1 MKCDYSIK
9 EIITKPIV
17 CKINSDESLVRD
29 ELLRKMINSNELIS
43 VEDYDFQIINDLVDK
58 NILKL
63 NDNREIIA
71 LYPVSGLET
80 NKKVVFSDDRCCY
93 AMCALD
99 ALGFHYAFNED
110 IRIESECV
118 YSGEKIVIELKAGCV
133 HVLSAK
139 NKDSIYILSADLDN
153 MTNWSC
159 CCCNIMHFFSS
170 KECLEKWV
178 KDNHITA
185 KYFALDLESANK
197 LSWLLF
203 SN

>member
-1 MKCDYSIK
+1 MKCDYSIR
-9 EIITKPIV
+9 EIVTKPIA
-17 CKINSDESLVRD
+17 CKISNDESLVRS
-29 ELLRKMINSNELIS
+29 ELLSKMIDSNELIS
-43 VEDYDFQIINDLVDK
+43 VEDYDLTIINNLIDK

-63 NDNREIIA
+63 NDNKQIIA
-71 LYPVSGLET
+71 LYPVSGLKT
-80 NKKVVFSDDRCCY
+80 NKKVIFSDGKYSY

-110 IRIESECV
+110 IRIESECA
-118 YSGEKIVIELKAGCV
+118 YSGDKIILEVKTGRVNI
-133 HVLSAK
+133 LSD
-139 NKDSIYILSADLDN
+139 NKDSIYVLCADLDN

-170 KECLEKWV
+170 KEYLEKWV
-178 KDNHITA
+178 KDNNITS
-185 KYFALDLESANK
+185 KYFALDIESANK